1 MFSFSSN
8 IYPDVELLDNMVA
21 LFFNFTRNR
30 HTIPTYISTN
40 TVLSSLSSTSSST
53 FDTFRLYDS
62 SHYGRHEIMSYCG
75 FDFISL
81 MASNFENIFMCLLV
95 IYIPCLKKKMFMQI
109 LCPFLKIGVCLFWY
123 WAVLADYIFCVLT
136 PHWLYHLQTLSPIH

>member
-1 MFSFSSN
+1 MLLLTLGSMFKLMFSFSSN

-109 LCPFLKIGVCLFWY
+109 LCPFLKIGVCLF
-123 WAVLADYIFCVLT
+123 
-136 PHWLYHLQTLSPIH
+136 